1 MKIIN
6 IEAFQ
11 YSELTPKAK
20 NRVIDWLDD
29 PPLEYED
36 EEGNLLYKYAIDQK
50 DEEVSEHCND
60 NGYLFDRFGR
70 IINALIVEGVTDD

>member
-11 YSELTPKAK
+11 YAELTPKAK

-29 PPLEYED
+29 PPLEFED
-36 EEGNLLYKYAIDQK
+36 EEGKIWYKYAIDQT
-50 DEEVSEHCND
+50 DEEVSNHCND
-60 NGYLFDRFGR
+60 EGYLFDKLGR
-70 IINALIVEGVTDD
+70 IVNALIVEN

>member
-1 MKIIN
+1 MKIVN

-36 EEGNLLYKYAIDQK
+36 EEGNLLYKYAIDQT
-50 DEEVSEHCND
+50 DQEVSEHCND
-60 NGYLFDRFGR
+60 NEYLFDRFGR
-70 IINALIVEGVTDD
+70 IINALIVEA